1 MRGESRP
8 ASDCRPLARY
18 PQFIAP
24 DVPAELAS
32 TLAAWS
38 HDRGWRFL
46 QAGDLRNADQEFGL
60 ALRSPDF
67 YPSMAGRGYVEL
79 ARDEPRAALGYFD
92 QALAV
97 RADYVS
103 ALVGRGETLLALHRD
118 ADAIATF
125 ERALTTQPG
134 LNDVRRRVEV
144 LKFQS
149 LERDLAAARQAA
161 KAGRSDEAVQLYRA
175 AIGAS
180 PDSPFLYRE
189 LGLVEAGRGETDAAL
204 EHLRRAVELDPSDA
218 ASLGQMA
225 RIFEARDDVAEAL
238 RLYEEAL
245 AIEPSVDLTRRRDA
259 LRERIELAKL
269 PDEYRAIPDAPQITR
284 GDLAALIGVR
294 LGPALGQS
302 RDAVR
307 RHRPAQP
314 LGGNVDHGGGARGRH
329 AGLRESHV
337 PAARSRRSRPA
348 RGDCRAAA
356 RGSRAAGA
364 YPRLAQRGHPLLG
377 RADRPPGVSG
387 GVGGRGLRR
396 AREERRREL
405 RAVAPRHGRG
415 GRADRRTAA
424 RDDVARRRLARPSMT
439 AMTPANQ
446 LTLLRVVLIPAFVIL
461 VIYGYLGWAL
471 VVFATAGLT
480 DALDGLLARWSG
492 QRTSLGAWLDPMADK
507 LLLVTT
513 FIVLTI
519 PGLGLANR
527 LPIWLTVLIISRDVV
542 IVLTVAIVNLAIG
555 PRTFR
560 PSIYGKAATAT
571 YIVTAVIAMFF
582 NYLGYHSLFVDVCI
596 YASLAITLISG
607 LHYIRHT
614 AHTMEG

>member
-1 MRGESRP
+1 VRSWRLSLVIGVLILSAACAAKVAQPPMV
-8 ASDCRPLARY
+8 ASPRY

-24 DVPAELAS
+24 DVPAELSS

-60 ALRSPDF
+60 ALRSPEF

-79 ARDEPRAALGYFD
+79 ARDEPRAALGFFD

-103 ALVGRGETLLALHRD
+103 ALVGRGETLLALNRD
-118 ADAIATF
+118 SDAIAAF

-161 KAGRSDEAVQLYRA
+161 KAGRSDDAVQLYRA

-204 EHLRRAVELDPSDA
+204 GHLRRAVELDPSDA
-218 ASLGQMA
+218 VSLGQMA

-245 AIEPSVDLTRRRDA
+245 ALESSVDLTRRRDA

-294 LGPALGQS
+294 LGPVLGQS
-302 RDAVR
+302 RDAVVVTDLR
-307 RHRPAQP
+307 SHWAGTWIMAVVRAGVMQAFENHTFQPREVVDRAQ
-314 LGGNVDHGGGARGRH
+314 LA
-329 AGLRESHV
+329 ET
-337 PAARSRRSRPA
+337 AARLLADLAPQERI
-348 RGDCRAAA
+348 RGWRAAA
-356 RGSRAAGA
+356 ISFADVPTGHLAYQAASVAVASGVLEKNADASFQPSRRVTGA
-364 YPRLAQRGHPLLG
+364 EAVQT
-377 RADRPPGVSG
+377 V
-387 GVGGRGLRR
+387 
-396 AREERRREL
+396 ERL
-405 RAVAPRHGRG
+405 RA
-415 GRADRRTAA
+415 
-424 RDDVARRRLARPSMT
+424 M
-439 AMTPANQ
+439 
-446 LTLLRVVLIPAFVIL
+446 
-461 VIYGYLGWAL
+461 
-471 VVFATAGLT
+471 
-480 DALDGLLARWSG
+480 
-492 QRTSLGAWLDPMADK
+492 TSLGAGSPA
-507 LLLVTT
+507 
-513 FIVLTI
+513 
-519 PGLGLANR
+519 R
-527 LPIWLTVLIISRDVV
+527 R
-542 IVLTVAIVNLAIG
+542 
-555 PRTFR
+555 
-560 PSIYGKAATAT
+560 
-571 YIVTAVIAMFF
+571 
-582 NYLGYHSLFVDVCI
+582 
-596 YASLAITLISG
+596 
-607 LHYIRHT
+607 
-614 AHTMEG
+614 